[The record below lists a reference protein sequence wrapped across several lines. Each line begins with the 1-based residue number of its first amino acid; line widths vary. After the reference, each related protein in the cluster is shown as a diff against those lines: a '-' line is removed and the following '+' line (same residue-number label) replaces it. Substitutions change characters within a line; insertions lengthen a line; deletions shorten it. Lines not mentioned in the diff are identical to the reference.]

1 MKRKGIKGIQM
12 DKIKVSKDDVLL
24 GLIILLIVAIWYY
37 GSEYRNNYIDEV
49 TRINSVVK
57 SVDEL
62 ETKLIMSN
70 EVIESLKIQLSDK
83 ELEIMDLQEK
93 IKGKRKPS

>member
-1 MKRKGIKGIQM
+1 M
-12 DKIKVSKDDVLL
+12 DKIKIGKDDVLL
-24 GLIILLIVAIWYY
+24 GLIVILIAMIWYY

-49 TRINSVVK
+49 TRIDSVVK

-83 ELEIMDLQEK
+83 ESEIMDLQEK

>member
-1 MKRKGIKGIQM
+1 M
-12 DKIKVSKDDVLL
+12 DKIKIGKDDVLL
-24 GLIILLIVAIWYY
+24 GLIVILIAMIWYY

-49 TRINSVVK
+49 TRIDSVVK

-70 EVIESLKIQLSDK
+70 EVIESLKVQLSDK

>member
-1 MKRKGIKGIQM
+1 M
-12 DKIKVSKDDVLL
+12 DKIKIGKDDVLL
-24 GLIILLIVAIWYY
+24 GLIVILIAMIWYY
-37 GSEYRNNYIDEV
+37 GSEYHNNYIDEV
-49 TRINSVVK
+49 TRIDSVVK

>member
-1 MKRKGIKGIQM
+1 M

>member
-1 MKRKGIKGIQM
+1 M
-12 DKIKVSKDDVLL
+12 DKIKIGKDDVLL
-24 GLIILLIVAIWYY
+24 GLIILLLVTIWYY

-49 TRINSVVK
+49 TRIDSVVK

-83 ELEIMDLQEK
+83 ESEIMDLQEK

>member
-1 MKRKGIKGIQM
+1 M
-12 DKIKVSKDDVLL
+12 DKIKIGKDDVLL
-24 GLIILLIVAIWYY
+24 GLIVILIAMIWYY

-49 TRINSVVK
+49 TRIDSVVK

-70 EVIESLKIQLSDK
+70 EVIQTLKVQLADK
-83 ELEIMDLQEK
+83 DLEIMDLQEK
-93 IKGKRKPS
+93 IKGTRKPSGKNFDSTKK

>member
-1 MKRKGIKGIQM
+1 M

-24 GLIILLIVAIWYY
+24 GLIILLLLTIWYY

-49 TRINSVVK
+49 TRIDSVVK
-57 SVDEL
+57 SVNEL

-70 EVIESLKIQLSDK
+70 EVIDSLKIQLSDK
-83 ELEIMDLQEK
+83 ESEIMDLQEK
-93 IKGKRKPS
+93 IKGTRKPSGKNLDSTKK